1 MPHATT
7 SSRPHSPATCP
18 PPPNPDTTCL
28 LTFAPAHPLPTSL
41 HNLRPKAKKN
51 NVLFFFW
58 EHPNYSRIANKSVD
72 PYPANECGVLP
83 ASIEDFGFDWRGKIV
98 AKRPGKGKGKAAGG
112 PKVTCFPLL
121 DESAGAGAD
130 GPRIDPTP
138 TNPLGL
144 QAFPPAPA

>member
-1 MPHATT
+1 MTHATT
-7 SSRPHSPATCP
+7 SSTLHSPAICLP
-18 PPPNPDTTCL
+18 PKPRHNLPADL
-28 LTFAPAHPLPTSL
+28 RIPAHPLPTSL

-72 PYPANECGVLP
+72 PYPANECGTLP

-121 DESAGAGAD
+121 DDSAGAGAD
-130 GPRIDPTP
+130 GRPRIDPTP

-144 QAFPPAPA
+144 QA